1 MHFTL
6 KLSAVAVLL
15 ALSGCQSSDD
25 STPGDVNLRLME
37 TSDIHS
43 NLLSFDYYQ
52 NKRDDSLGLAR
63 TALLIKTARDE
74 NSNNL
79 LIDNGDLIQGTPLS
93 DYVFAQYKGDP
104 DYLNKSAGH
113 PAIKVLNEL
122 KYDVG
127 NLGNHEFNYGLEY
140 LAKTLSAANYQVVN
154 ANVF

>member
-1 MHFTL
+1 
-6 KLSAVAVLL
+6 
-15 ALSGCQSSDD
+15 
-25 STPGDVNLRLME
+25 ME
-37 TSDIHS
+37 TSDVHS

-63 TALLIKTARDE
+63 TALLIKQARDE

-93 DYVFAQYKGDP
+93 DYVFSQYKGDP
-104 DYLNKSAGH
+104 DYLTKSAGH

-127 NLGNHEFNYGLEY
+127 NLGNHEFNYGLEVPGENP
-140 LAKTLSAANYQVVN
+140 LRGLLSGRECQCLRRQHPQARQ
-154 ANVF
+154 